1 VRRIFLLLP
10 LFLMIAALPAGS
22 RRNNAS
28 FSLSTNKTFLP
39 GETVSVNLYANG
51 VEALEYRVYKV
62 NDPVKFF
69 ERLASTRN
77 FGSSQNDTPEEID
90 APTALERFHDWKR
103 ELRLDIRNF
112 IREQYSYEVREKRR
126 EQQQAGKPAS
136 PAPSP
141 AASAT
146 AFAQVP
152 LLNNKQLVA
161 RWRREIPRR
170 FYSGAEPLPIP
181 PGQKGVYLVEATN
194 GELRAFTIAIV
205 SELGVITKSA
215 PGQILAFVAD
225 KRTGAPVPSAQVIL
239 WADKKE
245 LNRLPSDSNGL
256 AESSMAGEHFEDIRV
271 LAIHDSDVALVNPNA
286 YNLNVDP
293 QQALTGYVYTDRPVY
308 RPGHTVYFRALL
320 RRQNGERYQVPAGEQ
335 ILVKIEDPSSK
346 ELLQKTFPVSA
357 FGSIHGE
364 LQLSD
369 TAALGYYAIS
379 AGKGT
384 ASSNISGGFHVEEYK
399 KPEYEVK
406 VSPSK
411 PRILQGESL
420 SATIEAKYYFGE
432 PVAGAK
438 VTWVVHTSQ
447 YWSPFIDREEDDDSE
462 GGGYYDSEGSGYGE
476 DSGDYEGYGSEQI
489 SEQSGKLDASGKLTI
504 LIPTKADKK
513 HRDLRYRVEARVTDE
528 ANREI
533 SGSNSFLGT
542 YGSFQVGVSPE
553 SYVYKNGQTITAT
566 AVAKDYDGHPVRTPL
581 RVELIKPRWY
591 SKSDQDQL
599 VSAVDTS
606 TADDGSAKVTF
617 PAVDNGSYILRVK
630 AQTPEKREVTA
641 DSWLWVSSSNWSW
654 SGGDNRR
661 IQMVADKKSYQPGD
675 TAHILVMTGV
685 PDAWLLV
692 TTEGRTVQTKRVVHA
707 TSSTITLDVP
717 VDSTNQPNFF
727 VAVAFLRDGKIFQ
740 SSKNMKVPA
749 DQQKLQI
756 EIQPSKKQY
765 LPGEKASY
773 TLLARDSTGKP
784 VAGEFSLGVVDESIY
799 AIRPDST
806 QDPQAFFYSNVYDR
820 VSTDSSMSFYFSGHA
835 GTREIFLAGNKNGRR
850 ALAQLKPAAPEP
862 LVQPKVRKNFSDTA
876 FWSATLTTDSTGR
889 ASAQFNFPDSLTT
902 WRATVRGF
910 TLDTK
915 AGSAVDRV
923 IVRKNVM
930 VRLAVPRFFR
940 QGDEVTIS
948 AIVHNY
954 LPDSKTVRVSLDLQG
969 LDILEGAA
977 RDAEVPSK
985 GDATLNW
992 RVKARNVKE
1001 AVLLAKALTNEES
1014 DAIELTLPVIPVG
1027 VKQADSKSGALANPE
1042 QQEDSFVTLPGNPE
1056 LSAPTLDIN
1065 LNSSIAGGIF
1075 GALDYLTSYP
1085 YGCTE
1090 QTMSSFLPNIVVAQ
1104 AMKDLKLPATVN
1116 TPELQKKIH
1125 AGMDRL
1131 MDYQHEDGG
1140 WGWWKEDQSLVFMT
1154 AYVVSGL
1161 GQARAAGYDVDA
1173 EALGKAQNFLS
1184 AALDKHA
1191 NMRPDLQAYVLY
1203 ALTLNKASKPEYLQS
1218 AWDKRNDMSTQGLAM
1233 LGLAL
1238 LAEKDQTRAAEIA
1251 GKLEASAKS
1260 DDREAWW
1267 TASYDYFMEFEIDD
1281 AAETTAFAVRLLS
1294 LAKPQSPLLP
1304 KAALWL
1310 VDHRNGGYF
1319 WDSTKQTAM
1328 VVFGLTEYLKAS
1340 HELDANFKAEVF
1352 VNGKPALSKQF
1363 TAADSFNPV
1372 QTSVHLAAAQLQPGR
1387 NEIRIHKSG
1396 PGRLYWSAAAFYFS
1410 NDKRLVQTNK
1420 FSLNITRDYFRL
1432 RQEMKDEKIVYALDP
1447 LSGPVQVGDVIAV
1460 RLTIG
1465 GGEWRYLLIEDPIP
1479 AGAEFVQHDS
1489 LYKLKE
1495 RPSWWES
1502 YWTRREFHDDR
1513 AAFFQTYF
1521 NKKQQ
1526 YVYLLKIVN
1535 PGKFQIS
1542 PALVQPMYQPAM
1554 LATTDAASLEVK

>member
-1 VRRIFLLLP
+1 
-10 LFLMIAALPAGS
+10 MIAALPAGS
-22 RRNNAS
+22 QRNHAN
-28 FSLSTNKTFLP
+28 FSLSTGKTFLP
-39 GETVSVNLYANG
+39 GDPVSVNLYANG
-51 VEALEYRVYKV
+51 VESIEYRVYKV
-62 NDPVKFF
+62 NDPAKFF
-69 ERLASTRN
+69 EHLASLRN
-77 FGSSQNDTPEEID
+77 FGSSQNDTPEQID
-90 APTALERFHDWKR
+90 APTALETFHDWKR

-112 IREQYSYEVREKRR
+112 FREQYSAEVRDKRR
-126 EQQQAGKPAS
+126 EQQEPGKPPSAG
-136 PAPSP
+136 PSP

-170 FYSGAEPLPIP
+170 FYSGSEPLPLP
-181 PGQKGVYLVEATN
+181 PGQKGVFLVEATN

-205 SELGVITKSA
+205 TELGVITKTA
-215 PGQILAFVAD
+215 PGQVLAFVAD
-225 KRTGAPVPSAQVIL
+225 RRTGAPVPNAQVIL

-245 LNRLPSDSNGL
+245 LNRLESDSSGM
-256 AESSMAGEHFEDIRV
+256 AESSPAGEHFEDVRV
-271 LAIHDSDVALVNPNA
+271 LAIHDSDVAIVNPYA
-286 YNLNVDP
+286 SNLNIDP

-320 RRQNGERYQVPAGEQ
+320 RRQNGERYQSPAGEQ
-335 ILVKIEDPSSK
+335 IQVKIEDPSSK
-346 ELLQKTFPVSA
+346 EILQKAFTVSA

-369 TAALGYYAIS
+369 AAALGYYSIS
-379 AGKGT
+379 AGKGA

-406 VSPSK
+406 VFPGK
-411 PRILQGESL
+411 TRILQGENV

-447 YWSPFIDREEDDDSE
+447 FWSPYIDREEEDDDSDSHGSWNDME
-462 GGGYYDSEGSGYGE
+462 SPGGEDYSDDGGYDSE
-476 DSGDYEGYGSEQI
+476 QL
-489 SEQSGKLDASGKLTI
+489 SEQSGKLDANGKLTI
-504 LIPTKADKK
+504 QIPTKPDKK
-513 HRDLRYRVEARVTDE
+513 HRDLRYRIEARVTDE

-533 SGSNSFLGT
+533 SGRDSFLAT

-553 SYVYKNGQTITAT
+553 SYVYQKGQTITAI

-581 RVELIKPRWY
+581 RVELVQPHWDG
-591 SKSDQDQL
+591 KSANLQ
-599 VSAVDTS
+599 VISSADAT
-606 TADDGSAKVTF
+606 TAEDGTAKVTF
-617 PAVDNGSYILRVK
+617 NAVDNGSYFLRVI

-641 DSWLWVSSSNWSW
+641 QSWLWVSSSSWSW

-692 TTEGRTVQTKRVVHA
+692 TTEGRTVRSKRIVRA

-717 VDSTNQPNFF
+717 VTSTGQPNFF
-727 VAVAFLRDGKIFQ
+727 VGVAFLRDGKIYQ

-749 DQQKLQI
+749 EQQKLQL

-773 TLLARDSTGKP
+773 TLLARDSTGQP
-784 VAGEFSLGVVDESIY
+784 VAGEFSLGVVDESVY
-799 AIRPDST
+799 AIRPDTT
-806 QDPQAFFYSNVYDR
+806 QDPQAFFYSNVYDG
-820 VSTDSSMSFYFSGHA
+820 VSTDSSLSFYFSGHA
-835 GTREIFLAGNKNGRR
+835 GTREIFLAGNKAGKR
-850 ALAQLKPAAPEP
+850 ALAQLKPAAPDP

-876 FWSATLTTDSTGR
+876 FWSATLTTDSSGR
-889 ASAQFNFPDSLTT
+889 ATTQFIFPDSLTT

-954 LPDSKTVRVSLDLQG
+954 LPDSKTVRVSLDLTG
-969 LDILEGAA
+969 LDTIEGAT

-1027 VKQADSKSGALANPE
+1027 VKQADAKSGALSAPE
-1042 QQEDSFVTLPGNPE
+1042 QQEDSFVTLPGNPD
-1056 LSAPTLDIN
+1056 LAAPALDIS
-1065 LNSSIAGGIF
+1065 LNSSIAGSIF

-1104 AMKDLKLPATVN
+1104 AMKDLHLPATVN
-1116 TPELQKKIH
+1116 SPELQKKIR

-1131 MDYQHEDGG
+1131 KDYQHEDGG
-1140 WGWWKEDQSLVFMT
+1140 WGWWKDDQSLVFMT

-1173 EALGKAQNFLS
+1173 DSLTKAQNWLY

-1203 ALTLNKASKPEYLQS
+1203 ALALNNASKPEYLQS
-1218 AWDKRNDMSTQGLAM
+1218 SWDKRNDMSTQGLAM

-1238 LAEKDQTRAAEIA
+1238 LAERDQTRAKEIA
-1251 GKLEASAKS
+1251 EKLEASAKS

-1267 TASYDYFMEFEIDD
+1267 PSTYDYFLEFELDD

-1304 KAALWL
+1304 KAAFWL
-1310 VDHRNGGYF
+1310 VNHRNGGYF

-1328 VVFGLTEYLKAS
+1328 VVFGLTEYVKAS

-1352 VNGKPALSKQF
+1352 VNGKQVLSKQF

-1372 QTSVHLAAAQLQPGR
+1372 QPSVHLTAAQLQTGR

-1396 PGRLYWSAAAFYFS
+1396 PGRLYWSASGSYFS
-1410 NDKRLVQTNK
+1410 NDKRLIQTNK

-1432 RQEMKDEKIVYALDP
+1432 RQEKKDDRIVYALDP
-1447 LSGPVQVGDVIAV
+1447 LSGPVQTGDLIAV

-1489 LYKLKE
+1489 LYELKE

-1521 NKKQQ
+1521 SKKQQ

-1542 PALVQPMYQPAM
+1542 PAMVQPMYQPAM